1 MHRDYKQRRAADV
14 NRQLRRLWPEKEVD
28 QKALEKFREKPC
40 QLKYAEML
48 RKGGVKGADG
58 RHTKRNMPEISD
70 GKEAK
75 RTDQDSGERSILK
88 NNMKPR

>member
-1 MHRDYKQRRAADV
+1 MHKDNK
-14 NRQLRRLWPEKEVD
+14 LRRSAIKDIMRKNFAQPKEVD
-28 QKALEKFREKPC
+28 QKALEKFREKPY

-75 RTDQDSGERSILK
+75 RTDQDSGERSI
-88 NNMKPR
+88 